1 MIFGFPGFYIFMK
14 SISYL
19 IVHQKGTVAV
29 FQSGVGVED
38 SIVRLHYS
46 CGHLGGG
53 VDRETQLRFLPVVYR
68 QSFHQQGGEP

>member
-53 VDRETQLRFLPVVYR
+53 VDGELQLGLLAIVNRESL
-68 QSFHQQGGEP
+68 HQKGGEP